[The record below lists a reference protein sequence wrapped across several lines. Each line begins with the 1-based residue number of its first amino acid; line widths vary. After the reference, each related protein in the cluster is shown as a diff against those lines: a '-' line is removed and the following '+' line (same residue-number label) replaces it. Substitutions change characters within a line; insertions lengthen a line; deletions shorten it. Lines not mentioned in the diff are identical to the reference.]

1 MRLDET
7 DVRLRERLVAG
18 DEDALAEAYDRWA
31 ALVYSLAVRITND
44 HATAQDVTQD
54 VFVRL
59 WEQPQKFDPGR
70 GGLRTWLCMLA
81 RGRALDAVR
90 RDQARARYH
99 ALSAAQRVHHCR
111 RRRGASSGRP
121 RRRSYGRPCGRCP
134 SRNGSRST
142 SPTGHGHTYRE
153 VARELNIP
161 EGTAKSRLR
170 SALAALANRLEA
182 EGIIDR

>member
-1 MRLDET
+1 MPLDET

-44 HATAQDVTQD
+44 HNTAQDVTQD

-59 WEQPQKFDPGR
+59 WEQPQKFDPSR

-99 ALSAAQRVHHCR
+99 ALSAAQRVEHADVDEAIIWETEAKIVR
-111 RRRGASSGRP
+111 EAVRALPEPQRVAVDLAYR
-121 RRRSYGRPCGRCP
+121 
-134 SRNGSRST
+134 
-142 SPTGHGHTYRE
+142 HGHTYRE

-170 SALAALANRLEA
+170 SALAALANHLEA

>member
-1 MRLDET
+1 VRLDDA

-18 DEDALAEAYDRWA
+18 DEDALAEAYDQWA

-44 HATAQDVTQD
+44 HATAEDVTQD

-59 WEQPQKFDPGR
+59 WEQPQKFDPAR

-90 RDQARARYH
+90 RDSARARYH
-99 ALSAAQRVHHCR
+99 AMSAAQPHVSADVDEGIIWETEAKIVREAVRALPEAQRVVVDLAYRH
-111 RRRGASSGRP
+111 GR
-121 RRRSYGRPCGRCP
+121 
-134 SRNGSRST
+134 
-142 SPTGHGHTYRE
+142 TYRE

>member
-1 MRLDET
+1 
-7 DVRLRERLVAG
+7 
-18 DEDALAEAYDRWA
+18 
-31 ALVYSLAVRITND
+31 VYSLAVRITND
-44 HATAQDVTQD
+44 HATAEDVTQD

-59 WEQPQKFDPGR
+59 WEQPQKFDPAR

-90 RDQARARYH
+90 RDSARARYH
-99 ALSAAQRVHHCR
+99 ARSAAQPHHSADVDEGIVWETEAKIVR
-111 RRRGASSGRP
+111 EAVRALPEPQRAAVDLAFR
-121 RRRSYGRPCGRCP
+121 
-134 SRNGSRST
+134 
-142 SPTGHGHTYRE
+142 HGHTYRE